1 MCLPSLTSHLTWLY
15 NVPLILI
22 ILFCQFTTISSLAA
36 LNSKLGPELAV
47 DQRTFR
53 PNLVVAG
60 PAAWAED
67 TWTGEV
73 RVGGAV
79 LQYNKPCTRSVENV
93 TSLTRMFWWTFHS

>member
-1 MCLPSLTSHLTWLY
+1 MGADC
-15 NVPLILI
+15 VPAFADVTPYMVYYKNTLSYSFN
-22 ILFCQFTTISSLAA
+22 LFCQFTTVSSLAA
-36 LNSKLGPELAV
+36 LNSKLGPHLAV

-73 RVGGAV
+73 RVGRAV
-79 LQYNKPCTRSVENV
+79 LQYNKPCTR
-93 TSLTRMFWWTFHS
+93 